1 MHKSFNNKSFN
12 PGFLTSSF
20 HQRIAV
26 PLLLA
31 LLCLPVQAAA
41 PQSQHGDANP
51 GQAHGRPHGFME
63 RANPI
68 AVERAIKAQERHT
81 EALLKIPGV
90 HGTGVAWRAD
100 GEMVVKVYTNR
111 GANGR
116 GRNIPQ
122 SVDGIPVEIQA
133 IGPFYAL
140 NIPCENRAGGYCNSA
155 VEPQFSATAV
165 DPDERHSRPVP
176 IGVSAGHVDISAGT
190 IGCRV
195 TSGCHT
201 YALSN
206 AHVFADENK
215 GDPGDE
221 IVQPGPADGGVS
233 PRDRIGTLFEAK
245 KIIMSPIAGNR
256 VDAAIIAVTTKK
268 MGYETPSNGYGRP
281 RPAIANAALNMDV
294 MKYGRT
300 TGMTYGY
307 VSDVNVTVVVE
318 YDAGDARF
326 VDQIMI
332 STTSGPNFSSPG
344 DSGSLVVGSGGF
356 VHRRPVGLLFAGA
369 DGVTL
374 ANPIGFVLNAFDV
387 ELDIDDGG

>member
-1 MHKSFNNKSFN
+1 MNKLFSRFIT
-12 PGFLTSSF
+12 L
-20 HQRIAV
+20 
-26 PLLLA
+26 LLLA
-31 LLCLPVQAAA
+31 VLGVTAQAQP
-41 PQSQHGDANP
+41 PQSVQGGSNP
-51 GQAHGRPHGFME
+51 GEAVGRQHGFME

-68 AVERAIKAQERHT
+68 AVERAIRAQERHT
-81 EALLKIPGV
+81 DALLKEPGV
-90 HGTGVAWRAD
+90 HGTGVSWRAD
-100 GEMVVKVYTNR
+100 GEMVVKVYVSR
-111 GANGR
+111 GHSGK
-116 GRNIPQ
+116 GSKIPA
-122 SVDGIPVEIQA
+122 SIDGVPVEIHA

-140 NIPCENRAGGYCNSA
+140 NIPCENRAGGYCDSA
-155 VEPQFSATAV
+155 VEPEFSASVV
-165 DPDERHSRPVP
+165 DPDERHARPIP
-176 IGVSAGHVDISAGT
+176 IGVSAGHVDITAGT
-190 IGCRV
+190 VGCRV

-221 IVQPGPADGGVS
+221 ILQPGPSDGGVS
-233 PRDRIGTLFEAK
+233 PRDRIGTLFESK
-245 KIIMSPIAGNR
+245 KIIMSRIAGNR
-256 VDAAIIAVTTKK
+256 VDAAIATVTTKK

-318 YDAGDARF
+318 YDSGDARF

-332 STTSGPNFSSPG
+332 SPTAGTNFSSPG
-344 DSGSLVVGSGGF
+344 DSGSLVVGSGGII
-356 VHRRPVGLLFAGA
+356 HRRPVGLLFAGA

-387 ELDIDDGG
+387 DLDIDDGG